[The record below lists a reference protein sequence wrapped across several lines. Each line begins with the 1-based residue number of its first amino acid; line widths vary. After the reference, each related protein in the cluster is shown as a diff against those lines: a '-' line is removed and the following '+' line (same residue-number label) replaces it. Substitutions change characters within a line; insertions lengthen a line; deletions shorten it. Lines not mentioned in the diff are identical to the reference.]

1 MKNLTNFNC
10 VDSGIFFYEKDKTT
24 ILKTKKLT
32 FFKFFIQ
39 NLENVVNYLTAF
51 PKLNGDL
58 TDVEVDE
65 VLGFVCNE

>member
-1 MKNLTNFNC
+1 MKNMTNFNC
-10 VDSGIFFYEKDKTT
+10 VDSAIFFYEKDKTT